1 MMFCTFIRSETAS
14 ILHLYTVLHTQ
25 VSPKIGADSVMIVT
39 LMGIVTLTLVLI
51 KIEMG
56 VSRSLHLSPTRNHPH
71 WLPVHQQIT
80 GIVPSPP
87 SMPMSNVTA
96 AQATRLE
103 SQSPIVDGHQVI
115 IFSCHLFYPA
125 AVSEF

>member
-1 MMFCTFIRSETAS
+1 M
-14 ILHLYTVLHTQ
+14 H
-25 VSPKIGADSVMIVT
+25 SVMTVT

-56 VSRSLHLSPTRNHPH
+56 VSRSLHLSPTRNHPR